1 MRHLD
6 RVQDTLVHEL
16 CEVFDL
22 DIASEDD
29 DILIEAL
36 KRTLGDE
43 VDRLKLDLN
52 ELVRK
57 LREEYYNSLKR
68 RFKENLAEVRAEL
81 RGAITDKQ
89 LMYLAATVFA
99 ESILHK
105 PVPASLV
112 FEILRC
118 IGMEDRK
125 NYPNRYYFLRQLE
138 EKGLVKSITVVNSRA
153 ERLYC
158 SEEEGKKIVD
168 GSKEFEKLIELK
180 ERILSDT
187 KVRRLIR
194 TYSSEEP
201 IMDVGLPKILESSQ
215 VVTEKEDCVKVLL
228 YGREMVNLSKDEI
241 NEIGRIASEYG
252 RFTQSD
258 LRKTYRFE
266 KKAMAYIVYAYE
278 KGWIRIAEK
287 GIRDSVIFER
297 VKSSNSVENSGDIS
311 EIKIS

>member
-1 MRHLD
+1 MRHSD
-6 RVQDTLVHEL
+6 RIQETLVHEL
-16 CEVFDL
+16 CGVFDL

-43 VDRLKLDLN
+43 VERLKLDLN

-57 LREEYYNSLKR
+57 LKKEYYNSLKK
-68 RFKENLAEVRAEL
+68 RFRESLAEVRAEL
-81 RGAITDKQ
+81 RGSITKKQ
-89 LMYLAATVFA
+89 FMYLAATVFA
-99 ESILHK
+99 ESILNK

-153 ERLYC
+153 DRLYC
-158 SEEEGKKIVD
+158 SEDEGKKIVD

-180 ERILSDT
+180 ERILNDA
-187 KVRRLIR
+187 KIKHLIR

-201 IMDVGLPKILESSQ
+201 KMDVGLPKLLETSQ
-215 VVTEKEDCVKVLL
+215 VISEKEDNVKVLL
-228 YGREMVNLSKDEI
+228 YGREIVNISQDEI
-241 NEIGRIASEYG
+241 NEIGRIVRECG

-258 LRKTYRFE
+258 LRKAYRFE
-266 KKAMAYIVYAYE
+266 KKAMAYVVYAYA
-278 KGWIRIAEK
+278 KGWIRMAEK
-287 GIRDSVIFER
+287 GRRNSLIFE
-297 VKSSNSVENSGDIS
+297 VAPHELKINNSKSLET
-311 EIKIS
+311 ETT